1 MNAFML
7 LTWREWRRDRPI
19 VLSILAIVPTIAL
32 LFVAQAMADKH
43 HDFTGEALQMF
54 LWIATVVALML
65 GVVFMPVLAA
75 HAVAG
80 ERADRSARFVAALPV
95 TRLCRLAA
103 KVATLLGLVLLLW
116 VPFLVWLVF
125 QPSTRAPDLREA
137 SVVFG
142 TVATLT
148 LLTTALAWLL
158 AAWLDTVVVAAG
170 AAIFVPLAV
179 LLLLSTLRQIE
190 WEDRKAFFE
199 LWIRPDYAPSLLTLL
214 VAAACFAAG
223 TAIYLRRTE

>member
-19 VLSILAIVPTIAL
+19 VLSIVAIVPTIAL
-32 LFVAQAMADKH
+32 LIVAQNMRDIRG
-43 HDFTGEALQMF
+43 DFTGNALRMF
-54 LWIATVVALML
+54 LEMAVHFALML
-65 GVVFMPVLAA
+65 GVVFVPVLAA

-95 TRLCRLAA
+95 TRLCRLTA

-125 QPSTRAPDLREA
+125 QPPTFSPGP
-137 SVVFG
+137 SGYFG
-142 TVATLT
+142 MAVTLT

-179 LLLLSTLRQIE
+179 WLLLSTLRQIE

-223 TAIYLRRTE
+223 TAIYLQRTE

>member
-19 VLSILAIVPTIAL
+19 VLAMLAIVPTIAIL
-32 LFVAQAMADKH
+32 IVAQNMRDIRG
-43 HDFTGEALQMF
+43 DFTGKALRMF
-54 LWIATVVALML
+54 LEMAVHFALML

-95 TRLCRLAA
+95 TRRCRLTA
-103 KVATLLGLVLLLW
+103 KVATLLGFVLMLW
-116 VPFLVWLVF
+116 VPFLAWLVF
-125 QPSTRAPDLREA
+125 QPPTHPPGPSGA
-137 SVVFG
+137 FG
-142 TVATLT
+142 VAATLT

-179 LLLLSTLRQIE
+179 WLLLSTLPQLE
-190 WEDRKAFFE
+190 WEDRAAFFG
-199 LWIRPDYAPSLLTLL
+199 LWLRPDYAPTLLTLL
-214 VAAACFAAG
+214 VAAGLFAAG
-223 TAIYLRRTE
+223 TAIYLRRAE